1 MADLKLKLITFSVKL
16 VNNIMINIEKGE
28 CYNWCIPL

>member
-1 MADLKLKLITFSVKL
+1 MADLKLILITFSVKL
-16 VNNIMINIEKGE
+16 FNNIIINIEKRE